1 MARLVFLPGMAG
13 NADFWQPVADA
24 LTDHETT
31 LIGWPGL
38 GDNPPDPDLNG
49 YDDLVS
55 LVVDHL
61 DRPSVL
67 VAQSMGGYVAVRVAA
82 SARDRVTHLVLA
94 VTSGGVD
101 LTRFGAED
109 WRPGSRV
116 AHPDAPDWAFAPT
129 DDLTHLIRTIDV
141 PVLLVWATHD
151 AISPLAVGEHL
162 AELFPNARLVTYDS
176 DDHWVAREHAAEVAS
191 EIAALLAR

>member
-38 GDNPPDPDLNG
+38 GGNPPDPDVNG

-101 LTRFGAED
+101 LSRFGAED
-109 WRPGSRV
+109 WRPGSRA
-116 AHPDAPDWAFAPT
+116 AHPAAPDWAFAPT
-129 DDLTHLIRTIDV
+129 DDLTHLIRTIDA

-176 DDHWVAREHAAEVAS
+176 DDHWVARVHAIELAT
-191 EIAALLAR
+191 EIEALLAR